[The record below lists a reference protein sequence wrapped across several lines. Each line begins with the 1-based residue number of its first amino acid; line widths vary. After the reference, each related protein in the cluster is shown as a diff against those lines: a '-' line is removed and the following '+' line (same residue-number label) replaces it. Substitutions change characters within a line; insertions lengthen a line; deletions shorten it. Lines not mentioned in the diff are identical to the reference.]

1 MGMTPQYFHIIPT
14 SCATLPPL
22 TQICFVC
29 LLAVCRGLWKAMWWV
44 VLGVHVDVHGEWVM
58 LRVAAM
64 YNVLAILSMAD
75 LVCLACMQKLE
86 SISSVGSVCMACM
99 VCMVYGTL
107 KFKLCCEILLLLNM
121 VDMYR

>member
-1 MGMTPQYFHIIPT
+1 
-14 SCATLPPL
+14 
-22 TQICFVC
+22 
-29 LLAVCRGLWKAMWWV
+29 MWWV
-44 VLGVHVDVHGEWVM
+44 VLGVHVDVHREWVM
-58 LRVAAM
+58 LRVATM

-75 LVCLACMQKLE
+75 LVCLACMQKLK
-86 SISSVGSVCMACM
+86 SISSVGSVCM